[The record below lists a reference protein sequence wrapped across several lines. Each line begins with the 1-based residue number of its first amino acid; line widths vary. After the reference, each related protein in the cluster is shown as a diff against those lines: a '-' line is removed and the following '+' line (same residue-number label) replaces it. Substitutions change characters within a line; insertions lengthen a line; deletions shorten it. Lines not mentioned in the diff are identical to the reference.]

1 MPEDPQHRRRC
12 DVERVWEA
20 VVPNNSGRV
29 TEPNHDGM
37 AVRREIA
44 ASRVRSLRSV
54 DQSRGSAST
63 HEDRAAD
70 RWKNSPLRRPVNELA
85 DELRHIA
92 DAGFVV
98 GITDESGTLLWTCGG
113 RVMRRRAERVNFA
126 PGASWSESA
135 IGTNALASALHTRR
149 ASTVFSVEHRVER
162 LHDWVCYGAPIR
174 DVSGRALGVLDL
186 STTYSRANPLAVPTA
201 RAMASLIETRVRELY
216 PHGLEPSTAAN
227 VALRCL
233 CRADVAIDGISVQV
247 SPRQA
252 EILALLTLRPDGY
265 TPAELSLELYG
276 DRPVS
281 MSTLKAEVSRLRR
294 MLGGGIAAH
303 RYTLTAPVRCDAV
316 EVLRHLSSG
325 DTVAAAEQYRGP
337 LLPHSEAPGI
347 MDWRN
352 RMEVAMR
359 EAVLQ
364 SNDPNAAII
373 LGERIDDDQLHE
385 HALNLLVPD
394 DSRTPLVA
402 GRLFVSRRGDLV

>member
-20 VVPNNSGRV
+20 VVPNGGRM
-29 TEPNHDGM
+29 TELDPDWK
-37 AVRREIA
+37 AVRPEIA
-44 ASRVRSLRSV
+44 ASWVRKPRSI
-54 DQSRGSAST
+54 DPSRGSAAT
-63 HEDRAAD
+63 QEDRAAD

-85 DELRHIA
+85 DDLQQIA

-98 GITDESGTLLWTCGG
+98 GITDESGVLLWTCGG

-126 PGASWSESA
+126 PGASWSEPA
-135 IGTNALASALHTRR
+135 ICTNALASALHTRR
-149 ASTVFSVEHRVER
+149 ASTVFSAEHRVER
-162 LHDWVCYGAPIR
+162 PHDWVCYSAPIR
-174 DVSGRALGVLDL
+174 DVGGRALGVLDL
-186 STTYSRANPLAVPTA
+186 STTYSRANPLGISTA
-201 RAMASLIETRVRELY
+201 RAIASLIETRVRELN
-216 PHGLEPSTAAN
+216 PHGPEPSTVAN

-233 CRADVAIDGISVQV
+233 SRADVTIDGVSVQV

-294 MLGGGIAAH
+294 MLSGGIAAH
-303 RYTLTAPVRCDAV
+303 RYLLTAPVRCDAV
-316 EVLRHLSSG
+316 EVLRQLSSG
-325 DTVAAAEQYRGP
+325 DVVAAAEQYRGP
-337 LLPHSEAPGI
+337 LLPHSEAPGVV
-347 MDWRN
+347 DWRN
-352 RMEVAMR
+352 RLEVAMR

-364 SNDPNAAII
+364 TNDPNAAII

-402 GRLFVSRRGDLV
+402 GRLFVSRRDLA

>member
-1 MPEDPQHRRRC
+1 MPEDTQHRRRR

-20 VVPNNSGRV
+20 VVPNSGRV
-29 TEPNHDGM
+29 TEQDTDGK
-37 AVRREIA
+37 AVRPEIA
-44 ASRVRSLRSV
+44 ASWVRSLRSV
-54 DQSRGSAST
+54 DPSRDSAPS
-63 HEDRAAD
+63 HENRAAD

-85 DELRHIA
+85 DDLRQIA

-98 GITDESGTLLWTCGG
+98 GVTDESGTLLWTCGG
-113 RVMRRRAERVNFA
+113 GTMRRRAERVNFA
-126 PGASWSESA
+126 PGGCWSESA
-135 IGTNALASALHTRR
+135 IGTNALALALHTRR
-149 ASTVFSVEHRVER
+149 ASTVFSAEHLVER
-162 LHDWVCYGAPIR
+162 QHDWVCYSAPIR
-174 DVSGRALGVLDL
+174 DVRGRALGVLDL
-186 STTYSRANPLAVPTA
+186 STTYSRANPLAISTA
-201 RAMASLIETRVRELY
+201 RAIASLIETRIRELN
-216 PHGLEPSTAAN
+216 PHGPEPSTVAYA
-227 VALRCL
+227 ALRCL
-233 CRADVAIDGISVQV
+233 CRADVTIDGISVQV

-252 EILALLTLRPDGY
+252 EILALLTLRPEGY

-347 MDWRN
+347 VDWRN
-352 RMEVAMR
+352 RLEVAMR

-402 GRLFVSRRGDLV
+402 GRLFVSRRDLV